1 MPDVENPVQEQIISC
16 LKVQAACSKN
26 LHDIRW
32 YYEGSGGGATSA
44 AYKICGELTTN
55 FAALGEL
62 VNELIILVQQDAQ
75 PTP

>member
-1 MPDVENPVQEQIISC
+1 MPDTENPVQEQIIAC

-32 YYEGSGGGATSA
+32 YYEGSGGGSSSA
-44 AYKICGELTTN
+44 AYKICGELGTN
-55 FAALGEL
+55 FAAMGEL